1 MKIKNATIKV
11 AFLAVEDDGI
21 YHGFEK
27 SCYGFELAL

>member
-11 AFLAVEDDGI
+11 AFFAVEDDGT
-21 YHGFEK
+21 YHGFET